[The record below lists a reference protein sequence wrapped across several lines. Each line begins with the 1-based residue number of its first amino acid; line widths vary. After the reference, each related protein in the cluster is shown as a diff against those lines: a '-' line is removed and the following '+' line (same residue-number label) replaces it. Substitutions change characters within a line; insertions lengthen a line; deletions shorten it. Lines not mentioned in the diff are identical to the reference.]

1 MKYYS
6 VVEVLYFGADVFRYV
21 IRCKDIQKYM
31 EKEASRLSSD
41 THEYWVD
48 TDGLRIYDKY
58 GNETTFVDITD
69 KVEVRKFDTY
79 DEEKWFVSEFKDKIE
94 ILKYETLKKCSKLV
108 FRWL

>member
-6 VVEVLYFGADVFRYV
+6 VVEVLVFGTDTYHYI

-31 EKEASRLSSD
+31 EKEASRLSSG

-69 KVEVRKFDTY
+69 KVEARKFDTY
-79 DEEKWFVSEFKDKIE
+79 DEEK
-94 ILKYETLKKCSKLV
+94 
-108 FRWL
+108 